1 MLTAGF
7 EGSVGLQGDAVEV
20 AGVLNHNIREIGPV
34 HLVLRG
40 DFLAHLKKF
49 FEVPFEAAFGMF
61 LSKPGIAPLAGGP
74 GDFVGAFGGKILSK
88 KSLNAAVQG
97 VGLGFAQAV
106 IAYGDKAHLLVG
118 LAQFADK
125 GGSLFGGSGQKV
137 LQIHR
142 GYAGSMGR
150 VRMR

>member
-1 MLTAGF
+1 
-7 EGSVGLQGDAVEV
+7 
-20 AGVLNHNIREIGPV
+20 
-34 HLVLRG
+34 
-40 DFLAHLKKF
+40 
-49 FEVPFEAAFGMF
+49 MF
-61 LSKPGIAPLAGGP
+61 LSKPSIASLASGP

-97 VGLGFAQAV
+97 VGLGFAQAM
-106 IAYGDKAHLLVG
+106 IAYGDKTHLLVG

-142 GYAGSMGR
+142 GYAGGMGR
-150 VRMR
+150 MRG